1 MTGRSRLAVATL
13 VLLAVLGGVVL
24 VAFAGN
30 ACATDTAA
38 QPCPDAAANRAVV
51 VSLAAAT
58 AGLAVAPFALLAE
71 FGVRRRIVYRGA
83 WGRAARRGL
92 LAAAVIAALA
102 GLRLGGALSVPA
114 ALFAV
119 TLAVIV
125 EWHAVR
131 RFDLP

>member
-1 MTGRSRLAVATL
+1 MTGRSRLAVAAL
-13 VLLAVLGGVVL
+13 VLLAVLCGVVL

-30 ACATDTAA
+30 VCATDGVTR
-38 QPCPDAAANRAVV
+38 PCPNAALNRAVV

-58 AGLAVAPFALLAE
+58 GGLVVAPFALLAE
-71 FGVRRRIVYRGA
+71 FAARRRIMYRGA

-92 LAAAVIAALA
+92 LVAAAIAALG

-114 ALFAV
+114 ALFVV
-119 TLAVIV
+119 TLAAVV
-125 EWHAVR
+125 EWFALR